1 MDVLTLAIY
10 GVLLFPNIE
19 DFVDYSAIDVFVAI
33 KT

>member
-10 GVLLFPNIE
+10 GIFLFPNIE
-19 DFVDYSAIDVFVAI
+19 DFVDYLAIDVFVAV